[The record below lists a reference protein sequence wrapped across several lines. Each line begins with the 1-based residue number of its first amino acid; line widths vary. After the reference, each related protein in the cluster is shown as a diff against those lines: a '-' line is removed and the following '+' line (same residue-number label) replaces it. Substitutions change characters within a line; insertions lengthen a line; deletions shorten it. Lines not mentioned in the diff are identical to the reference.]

1 MCVQENT
8 WRTCLS
14 RQDRNVIVF
23 CGICHYVSDLVCY
36 GRYCVAVSLVVFISR
51 DEGEFEVVAQC
62 QREDEG
68 LDKGLVSLR
77 FRTTWLGRKI
87 NG

>member
-1 MCVQENT
+1 M
-8 WRTCLS
+8 
-14 RQDRNVIVF
+14 
-23 CGICHYVSDLVCY
+23 
-36 GRYCVAVSLVVFISR
+36 AVSLVVFLSR
-51 DEGEFEVVAQC
+51 DEGEIEVVAQC

-77 FRTTWLGRKI
+77 FSATWLGRKI